1 MRLAAATFVAS
12 LALTGCGMADSA
24 QQVYI
29 ELGRNFSLRT
39 GESAPTREAALRVG
53 FDGVTA
59 DSRCPKGE
67 RCISAGDATTRVWVQ
82 QGSGPREKGDLHV
95 ALGAAQAMYVQ
106 GYELRLVRLDP
117 YPVSG
122 KSIASGDYTA
132 TLMLSRSATAESD
145 RKPDPISSSR
155 LPSDFA
161 YNSIARLNAERL
173 AASVRL

>member
-1 MRLAAATFVAS
+1 MRLAATFVAL
-12 LALTGCGMADSA
+12 LAVTGCGMADSA
-24 QQVYI
+24 QQGYI
-29 ELGRNFSLRT
+29 ELGRNFSLRA

-67 RCISAGDATTRVWVQ
+67 RCVSAGDATTRVWVQ
-82 QGSGPREKGDLHV
+82 QGSGPREMLDLH
-95 ALGAAQAMYVQ
+95 AASGAAQAMSVP

-145 RKPDPISSSR
+145 RMPGVTTSLSA
-155 LPSDFA
+155 PSDFA
-161 YNSIARLNAERL
+161 SNSVARRNVQRL
-173 AASVRL
+173 TASVPL